1 MEKRIRMQEL
11 INTLNYH
18 TNLYNRGIPEI
29 TDKAWDDMYFE
40 LINLEKELGYT
51 YPNSPSQTIYYENV
65 TRLNK
70 VTHDHPMLS
79 LNKTKSNEEV
89 GEFVAQR
96 LSIAMLKLDGLTCSL
111 TYENGVLV
119 RAETRGNGEIGDD
132 ITHNI
137 RVMASVPTKITTKDR
152 IVIDG
157 EVVCMAKDFEEFAV
171 EYKNPRNFAAGSI
184 RLLESKE
191 SKKRKLTF
199 VAWDCI
205 SGLEGCF
212 TLSKKLNKLASFG
225 FHTVPWTTQCD
236 VHTIENLVEIANKEG
251 YPIDGIVFKWDNCK
265 DYAAAGHTDH
275 HFRGGLAFKFY
286 DEEYETRLIDLDWTM
301 GRTGVITPVAI
312 YSPVDIEGSVNER
325 ASLHNI
331 SVMHDLLGKPFVGQ
345 PLWIYKANEIIP
357 QVKRSLGP
365 TDGELVKFID
375 IPNACPV
382 CGGEVEIKMENDSA
396 VLVCTNSDCEG
407 KLINKLDHVFG
418 KKGLDIKGLSKATF
432 EKLIDWGW
440 VTKPADVFALA
451 GHRSEWVTMPGFGE
465 KSVDRR
471 IADREEEGVDRIV
484 EERAEKRDEEEAP
497 KRAEAYLV
505 CAGKK
510 CDSVPDE

>member
-1 MEKRIRMQEL
+1 M
-11 INTLNYH
+11 
-18 TNLYNRGIPEI
+18 
-29 TDKAWDDMYFE
+29 
-40 LINLEKELGYT
+40 
-51 YPNSPSQTIYYENV
+51 
-65 TRLNK
+65 
-70 VTHDHPMLS
+70 
-79 LNKTKSNEEV
+79 
-89 GEFVAQR
+89 
-96 LSIAMLKLDGLTCSL
+96 
-111 TYENGVLV
+111 
-119 RAETRGNGEIGDD
+119 
-132 ITHNI
+132 
-137 RVMASVPTKITTKDR
+137 
-152 IVIDG
+152 
-157 EVVCMAKDFEEFAV
+157 
-171 EYKNPRNFAAGSI
+171 
-184 RLLESKE
+184 
-191 SKKRKLTF
+191 TF
-199 VAWDCI
+199 VACDCI

-265 DYAAAGHTDH
+265 DYAAAGRTDH

-375 IPNACPV
+375 VPNACPV

-396 VLVCTNSDCEG
+396 VLVCTNPDCEG

-465 KSVDRR
+465 KSVDRILSAIEAGR
-471 IADREEEGVDRIV
+471 ATTLSSFICALGIPMIGKTMSKELVKHFDSYNDFKHAAKTRYDFSQIDGIAEEKMYNIWHFDFAEADALYDCLNEVVNQTGEAATANLEGQIVCITGKLTHYKNRAEFQAAIEAHGGKVTSSVSSKTTWLVNNDVKSTSSKNVSAQRLGIPIITEEEFINQFFG
-484 EERAEKRDEEEAP
+484 E
-497 KRAEAYLV
+497 
-505 CAGKK
+505 
-510 CDSVPDE
+510 